1 MSQTITALFD
11 TRAEAT
17 QAVSQLVAAGIPAG
31 SIRTTPET
39 DVVSSSTTRTAYDT
53 TRDDQGLWASLKDMF
68 MPEEDRHT
76 YAEAMHR
83 GSIMVAATVD
93 DAHAARAEDIL
104 EQHGTVE
111 LDEREKTWRKEGW
124 TGGATAIAG
133 ASASAPAF
141 AATSGSTA
149 ALAGTNGTTGNK
161 LGATAADLADEK
173 LQIVEERLSVGKRQV
188 NSGRVKVR
196 SYVVETPVSEKV
208 NLRSEAVKVDQI
220 AVDRVLAPGEDP
232 FKERTI
238 EATAMSEEAV
248 VSKQARVTGEVRVSK
263 TADERVETVQDT
275 VRSTKVDVDDGRV
288 VEGAALA
295 PKR

>member
-1 MSQTITALFD
+1 MTQTITALFD
-11 TRAEAT
+11 TRADAT
-17 QAVSQLVAAGIPAG
+17 RAVSELVAAGVPAT
-31 SIRTTPET
+31 SIRTSPQN
-39 DVVSSSTTRTAYDT
+39 DVAPVTGTRTAYDT
-53 TRDDQGLWASLKDMF
+53 NRDDQGFWASLKDMF
-68 MPEEDRHT
+68 MPEEDRYT

-124 TGGATAIAG
+124 AGAPTGVAAASGSATALAA
-133 ASASAPAF
+133 AS
-141 AATSGSTA
+141 G
-149 ALAGTNGTTGNK
+149 TGNTR
-161 LGATAADLADEK
+161 LGAAAAGVADDK

-208 NLRSEAVKVDQI
+208 SLRNETVKVDQVR
-220 AVDRVLAPGEDP
+220 VDRALAPGEDP

-238 EATAMSEEAV
+238 EATATSEEAV
-248 VSKQARVTGEVRVSK
+248 VAKQARVTGEVRVSK
-263 TADERVETVQDT
+263 TADERVETIQDT

-288 VEGAALA
+288 VEGA
-295 PKR
+295 PIPPRR

>member
-1 MSQTITALFD
+1 MTQTITALFD
-11 TRAEAT
+11 NRAEAAR
-17 QAVSQLVAAGIPAG
+17 AVSQLVAAGIPAN
-31 SIRTTPET
+31 SIRTTPDS
-39 DVVSSSTTRTAYDT
+39 DVVPATGTRTAYDT
-53 TRDDQGLWASLKDMF
+53 TRDDQGFWASLKDMF
-68 MPEEDRHT
+68 MPEDDRHT
-76 YAEAMHR
+76 YVEAMNR

-104 EQHGTVE
+104 EEHGTVE

-124 TGGATAIAG
+124 TGAPTAAMAGSATGLVGTSAATEASRERLGAT
-133 ASASAPAF
+133 
-141 AATSGSTA
+141 TA
-149 ALAGTNGTTGNK
+149 ALGDQK
-161 LGATAADLADEK
+161 VD
-173 LQIVEERLSVGKRQV
+173 IVEERLSVGKRQV
-188 NSGRVKVR
+188 NSGRVKIR

-220 AVDRVLAPGEDP
+220 AVDRALAPGEDP

-238 EATAMSEEAV
+238 EATATSEEAV
-248 VSKQARVTGEVRVSK
+248 IAKTAHVTGEVRVTK

-288 VEGAALA
+288 VEGASVL